1 MKNVGKHEG
10 LDVCPDSL
18 AGFSLD
24 FSQDFILR
32 GMLSPTNINH
42 SSLIV
47 RYLSHPWI
55 SDMSISEPGP
65 KWILH
70 KEVILLVDR
79 AVSIPMW
86 VRILER

>member
-1 MKNVGKHEG
+1 MKNVGKHVG
-10 LDVCPDSL
+10 LDICHDSL

-32 GMLSPTNINH
+32 GLLSPTNINH
-42 SSLIV
+42 SSL
-47 RYLSHPWI
+47 RGWYLSHPWV
-55 SDMSISEPGP
+55 SNMSISEPGL

-79 AVSIPMW
+79 AVSIPML